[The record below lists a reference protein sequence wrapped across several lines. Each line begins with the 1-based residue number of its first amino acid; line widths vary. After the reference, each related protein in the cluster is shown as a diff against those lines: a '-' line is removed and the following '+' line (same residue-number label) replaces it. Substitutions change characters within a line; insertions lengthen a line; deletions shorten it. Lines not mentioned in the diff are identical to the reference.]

1 MKNIVVKT
9 NRLIAA
15 LQTLTL
21 AETRIIQLCIVDARE
36 TGRGLDATKPLR
48 VDAKRYAEAFDVSVE
63 AGYSRMLEAEDGLF
77 KRQFTITDE
86 KGRTVKSRWIQ
97 DVRYLHDEGAIEM
110 TFTRVVVEQIS
121 RIDGLDQFF
130 TSYLLEQTS
139 KLTSVYAVRLY
150 ELLMQW
156 KTTFK
161 TPVFELN
168 TFRSQLGLGVNEYK
182 LMSNFK
188 NRVLDPALKQINEHT
203 DITASYEQHKAGR
216 TITGFSFTFKQKKV
230 EKPAKTKQVKESKQQ
245 EKHTPTWGT
254 SENHLFKE
262 LKKKCT
268 GLTKEYVEQ
277 LAHKQLKDLSFILN
291 DMFMKHAKSDTFEL
305 ELSD

>member
-1 MKNIVVKT
+1 MKNLVVKT

-48 VDAKRYAEAFDVSVE
+48 VDAKRYAEAFDVTVE

-77 KRQFTITDE
+77 KRQFTITDAQ
-86 KGRTVKSRWIQ
+86 GRTIKSRWIQ

-182 LMSNFK
+182 LMSDFK
-188 NRVLDPALKQINEHT
+188 KRVLDLAVSQINEYT
-203 DITASYEQHKAGR
+203 DITVSYEQHKKGR
-216 TITGFSFTFKQKKV
+216 AITGFSFTFKQKKV
-230 EKPAKTKQVKESKQQ
+230 EKPAKTKKSEHPKDKQKQ
-245 EKHTPTWGT
+245 NLAWGT
-254 SENHLFKE
+254 SENHLFKQ
-262 LKKKCT
+262 LQQKCP
-268 GLTKEYVEQ
+268 GLSKGYVEE
-277 LAHKQLKDLSFILN
+277 LAHKGDHDLSFVLN
-291 DMFMKHAKSDTFEL
+291 DMFMKYAKSDNFEL
-305 ELSD
+305 ELTD